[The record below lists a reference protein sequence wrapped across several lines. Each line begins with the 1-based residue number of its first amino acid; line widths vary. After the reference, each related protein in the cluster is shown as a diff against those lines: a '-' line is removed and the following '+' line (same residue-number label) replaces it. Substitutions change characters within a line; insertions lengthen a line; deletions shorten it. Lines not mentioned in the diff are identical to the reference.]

1 MGIGTVQRTIGVGTL
16 SEAIVEAVH
25 SKWQKCQE
33 PSHPKEDQDAGL
45 QTAVQGHTEG
55 RGEGREERRGGE
67 GGKGRRGREGRGR
80 RGGDG
85 RGGDGREER
94 EGRGRR

>member
-1 MGIGTVQRTIGVGTL
+1 MGVGTL

-45 QTAVQGHTEG
+45 QTAVQGHTE
-55 RGEGREERRGGE
+55 RRGGE
-67 GGKGRRGREGRGR
+67 GMG
-80 RGGDG
+80 G
-85 RGGDGREER
+85 RGGEER
-94 EGRGRR
+94 